1 MDTSDLPPLSKWQ
14 DPTLLTPQQQ
24 LGSRR
29 VHQTFN
35 ELQLNSKLFEN
46 QIRNFSKRLF
56 RGNKHDVVSKPVVP
70 SRLME
75 PHRMSMKPFSRKE
88 ENEARDQLKK
98 FIQIVSLY
106 APD

>member
-1 MDTSDLPPLSKWQ
+1 MADLPPLSKWQ
-14 DPTLLTPQQQ
+14 DPTLLTAQQQ

-46 QIRNFSKRLF
+46 QIRIFNKRHF
-56 RGNKHDVVSKPVVP
+56 RTHKNSPVVPKPIVP

-75 PHRMSMKPFSRKE
+75 PHRMSMKPLSRKE
-88 ENEARDQLKK
+88 ENEARD
-98 FIQIVSLY
+98 
-106 APD
+106 